1 MATKVGHASG
11 TLLGMSLDPPNPLAG
26 DLVTPYSWLTVDQFL
41 GESTSGWI
49 SPDATHW
56 AIEPYLPA
64 DEPMVSRWLAN
75 RSPTV
80 PSGLW
85 DRFDQQLNH
94 YLDAWCGRQHRVTR
108 LNYSTWDPD
117 QPHPLPEKTF
127 SESLQQKPATKVF
140 EDIDA
145 LAISAGYKKITRD
158 EIQDCVSVC
167 STIGIPVQ
175 VDLNLFEHLEYYA
188 RGEVIGHRVR
198 RRWQSFYRRQIID
211 VPVYQRMI
219 VAFRLKADQPLGRGS
234 AEKLVSSAIHLRL
247 FKNIPKQDL
256 DMLLPGGTVRI
267 SGFDRVKI
275 VLPSLGGFLL
285 SLRKI
290 AQLSLLLAALAM
302 HWVAILIA
310 LMIGYA
316 LKSTLSYFQT
326 RNRYELNLNRH
337 LYFQKLDT
345 NAGVLATLVDDA
357 VTQRRCEAMLLFHA
371 LATIDDQPAST
382 RKLKRRCER
391 YVRESC
397 GVETDFQV
405 ARALTLLVD
414 CELAE
419 QVQGRWRFSNL

>member
-1 MATKVGHASG
+1 MPSDLNNKLTG
-11 TLLGMSLDPPNPLAG
+11 DP
-26 DLVTPYSWLTVDQFL
+26 VTPSNWLTIDQFL
-41 GESTSGWI
+41 GENTSGWI
-49 SPDATHW
+49 SPDAPHW

-64 DEPMVSRWLAN
+64 DEPTIARWLAN
-75 RSPTV
+75 RV
-80 PSGLW
+80 PSVPYGFW
-85 DRFDQQLNH
+85 TRFDRQLNLE
-94 YLDAWCGRQHRVTR
+94 LDTWCGRQHRVTR
-108 LNYSTWDPD
+108 LNYSNWDPD
-117 QPHPLPEKTF
+117 LSYPPSKEKL
-127 SESLQQKPATKVF
+127 EEKPATKVF
-140 EDIDA
+140 EDIHA
-145 LAISAGYKKITRD
+145 LATAAGYKKISRE
-158 EIQDCVSVC
+158 EIQDCIGVS
-167 STIGIPVQ
+167 SSIGIPVY
-175 VDLNLFEHLEYYA
+175 VDLNLFEQVECYA

-198 RRWQSFYRRQIID
+198 RRWQGFYRRQIID
-211 VPVYQRMI
+211 IPVYQRMI
-219 VAFRLKADQPLGRGS
+219 VAFRLKADQPLGRDS
-234 AEKLVSSAIHLRL
+234 SDMLISSAIHLRL
-247 FKNIPKQDL
+247 FKNIPKQDI

-316 LKSTLSYFQT
+316 IKSTISYFQT

-371 LATIDDQPAST
+371 LATIEESPAST

-397 GVETDFQV
+397 GVEMDFQV

-414 CELAE
+414 CDLAE
-419 QVQGRWRFSNL
+419 NVQGRWRPRDLPQNHPD